1 MSDNKKQ
8 SNTYKDSLNL
18 PSTDFPMRAN
28 LVEREPERLQN
39 WEKQGLY
46 RQIID
51 QRRAENAPTFLLH
64 DGPPFANG
72 DVHMGT
78 ALNKVLK
85 DLVIKSRSMAG
96 FHTPFIPGW
105 DCHGLPIE
113 FKVVQKTR
121 GLEPAEI
128 RRRSEEYARK
138 FIDIQRHSFRRLGI
152 FADWENP
159 YLTLDP
165 GYEADVIRTF
175 AKLIENDLVYCSKK
189 PVLWSFGAQTALA
202 EAEVEYEDRKDPAIF
217 VKFSIASGD
226 LAGQSSL
233 VIWTT
238 TPWTLPANLGIA
250 LQSRFEYLRS
260 TFTHQETGVS
270 EDLII
275 ARPLL
280 ESFIAKTGFSPTG
293 EEQKIDPSDLE
304 GETASHPLFDRT
316 SKIILADFVTDEAG
330 TGAVH
335 VAPGHGSDD
344 YIAGQ
349 QNDLGLLSP
358 VDDLGVFTDEVGI
371 DELVGVHVFKS
382 NERIIEMLQEKG
394 ALIAREDYL
403 HSYPHCWRSK
413 TPIIFRSVEQFFVRI
428 DKIRDKALEEI
439 DKVEWL
445 PHWGRNRIHGTV
457 ESRPDWCISRQRTW
471 GVPLPVFFSAEDKEK
486 PIIDADLARKV
497 ADLTEEQG
505 TNLWFEKDDAW
516 WAEQL
521 GLPAGTTRCH
531 DTLDVWI
538 DSGSSHVA
546 VLDKR
551 PELHTPADLYLE
563 ATDQHR
569 GWFQS
574 SLMLSVAYRGNAP
587 YKTVMTHGFVVD
599 KDRKKISKSDAQ
611 KKGKPMDAAHFYNKY
626 GADILRLWVSSVDW
640 QNEVPFDENLF
651 KQTADT
657 YRRIR
662 NTLRILLGNINDF
675 DAETQSV
682 DNDELT
688 LIDQW
693 ILERLQT
700 VIQECCE
707 AYEKYE
713 FRKVFNTLNQFCAVD
728 LSSLY
733 IDITKDRMYCE
744 SSDSTKRRATQTA
757 MARVFE
763 SLTRLLA
770 PILVYTADEAWEFL
784 GHKSPIHLERFP
796 TPDPAFTGDSEGAA
810 TPVVEELL
818 KLRAAIQQEIEN
830 ARQNKLI
837 GSNLEAR
844 VSLDIPEN
852 TILQSVLE
860 DQNTVKEFL
869 IVSDLTINRG
879 QSELAASV
887 SKTDNGKCARCWR
900 HEPSVGKTESH
911 SDLCERCA
919 DVVEASPPQEV
930 DDPA

>member
-1 MSDNKKQ
+1 MSDQKKQ

-18 PSTDFPMRAN
+18 PQTDFPMRAN
-28 LVEREPERLQN
+28 LVEREPQRLEN
-39 WEKQGLY
+39 WENQDLY
-46 RQIID
+46 RQIVD
-51 QRRAENAPTFLLH
+51 QRQAENAPTFILH

-96 FHTPFIPGW
+96 YYTPFIPGW

-113 FKVVQKTR
+113 FKVVEKTR

-128 RRRSEEYARK
+128 RRRSEEYARN
-138 FIDIQRHSFRRLGI
+138 FIDIQRQSFRRLGV
-152 FADWENP
+152 FADWQNP

-165 GYEADVIRTF
+165 SYEADVIRTF
-175 AKLIENDLVYCSKK
+175 ASLVEKDLVYCSKK

-202 EAEVEYEDRKDPAIF
+202 EAEVEYEDRTDPAIF
-217 VKFSIASGD
+217 VKFPISSGE
-226 LAGQSSL
+226 LAGQTSL

-250 LQSRFEYLRS
+250 LQARFEYIRS
-260 TFTHQETGVS
+260 TFTHAESGRS

-280 ESFIAKTGFSPTG
+280 ESFIAKTGFSPSG
-293 EEQKIDPSDLE
+293 EEQIVDPKGLE
-304 GETASHPLFDRT
+304 GQTADHPLLERT

-344 YIAGQ
+344 YVAGL

-358 VDDLGVFTDEVGI
+358 VDDLGKFTDEVGI
-371 DELVGVHVFKS
+371 DALVGLHVFKG
-382 NERIIEMLQEKG
+382 NPIVIELLEEKG
-394 ALIAREDYL
+394 ALIAQENYV

-428 DKIRDKALEEI
+428 DAIREKALEEI

-445 PHWGRNRIHGTV
+445 PHWGRNRIYGTV

-471 GVPLPVFFSAEDKEK
+471 GVPLPVFFPAGKPDQPIVDAE
-486 PIIDADLARKV
+486 LARKV
-497 ADLTEEQG
+497 ADLTEQQG

-521 GLPAGTTRCH
+521 DLPAGTTRCH

-574 SLMLSVAYRGNAP
+574 SLMLSVAHRGTAP
-587 YKTVMTHGFVVD
+587 YKKVMTHGFVVD
-599 KDRKKISKSDAQ
+599 KDRKKISKSDAK
-611 KKGKPMDAAHFYNKY
+611 KKGKPMDAAHFYNQY

-662 NTLRILLGNINDF
+662 NTLRILLGNLNGF
-675 DAETQSV
+675 DADTQAV
-682 DNDELT
+682 DNDQLT
-688 LIDQW
+688 LIDRW
-693 ILERLQT
+693 ILERLHVVT
-700 VIQECCE
+700 AECIE
-707 AYEKYE
+707 AYENYE

-744 SSDSTKRRATQTA
+744 ASDSVKRRASQTS

-763 SLTRLLA
+763 SLTRLMA

-784 GHKSPIHLERFP
+784 GHKDSIHLQKFP
-796 TPDPAFTGDSEGAA
+796 VADPAFAEQEGAA
-810 TPVVEELL
+810 SPVVEELL
-818 KLRAAIQQEIEN
+818 KLRATIQQEIES
-830 ARQNKLI
+830 ARQQKLI

-844 VSLDIPEN
+844 VELDVPSN
-852 TILQSVLE
+852 AVLDSVLD
-860 DQNTVKEFL
+860 DQATVQEFL
-869 IVSDLTINRG
+869 IVSDLTIQIG
-879 QSELAASV
+879 QDKLFASV
-887 SKTDNGKCARCWR
+887 AKTDNGKCARCWR
-900 HEPSVGKTESH
+900 HEASVGKIEKH
-911 SDLCERCA
+911 NDLCQRCA
-919 DVVEASPPQEV
+919 DVV
-930 DDPA
+930 